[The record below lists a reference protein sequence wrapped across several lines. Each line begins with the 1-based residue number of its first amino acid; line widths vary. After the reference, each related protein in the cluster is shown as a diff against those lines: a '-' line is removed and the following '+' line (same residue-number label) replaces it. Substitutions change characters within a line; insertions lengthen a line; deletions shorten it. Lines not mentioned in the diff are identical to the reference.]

1 MQVRRLERLG
11 LQELVL
17 ALTRQ
22 ELLSG
27 IMVYSTAIMVLLA
40 LIRIKRS
47 CNIV

>member
-1 MQVRRLERLG
+1 MQIRRLEWLSL
-11 LQELVL
+11 LQLVL
-17 ALTRQ
+17 ALARQ

-27 IMVYSTAIMVLLA
+27 IMVYSMAIVVLLA